1 MLQER
6 LLQNIGEYTNHG
18 EGDYLV
24 KLILP
29 ISAIYDKKTDGKEQ
43 IAISCFPCMQTFSY
57 WYHVF
62 VATVVRQLQLRKPDI
77 MFRK

>member
-29 ISAIYDKKTDGKEQ
+29 ISAIYDKKTDGKVD
-43 IAISCFPCMQTFSY
+43 MN
-57 WYHVF
+57 VKNK
-62 VATVVRQLQLRKPDI
+62 LL
-77 MFRK
+77 